1 MSNGKPWVTTD
12 TIAFGC
18 NARAEGAYGYSSSS
32 DAAIDPSTS
41 GRPASHYKSIY
52 SGTDGSG
59 SAAIAIGNN
68 AQASTAAF
76 DYSKGVGTLGRGG
89 SVAIGG
95 MSTAQGVNSLA
106 VGPYA
111 FANASISMA
120 LGSYA
125 TVTAGGI
132 RSIAIGREARVDNVN
147 SVAIGLTAYSSG
159 WSSIA
164 TGYKATASG
173 TRGIAI
179 GSSDN
184 VNEYDQTAD
193 TSKTRA
199 SGFDSIAIGTKAQA
213 VETAAMA
220 LGNNAKAQNK
230 YTTAVGTNTQAEA
243 IYTTAV
249 GGYSNAL
256 KDQATALGAGANAVE
271 VNTVALGAISNASKE
286 NSVALGASS
295 TTLTDATLEK
305 SGDIDGLKYEGFK
318 TKENIATGDQVSV
331 GAVGRERQIKH
342 VAAGN
347 ISATSTDAINGS
359 QLYFI
364 TKGLQDRLTHFY
376 SVNSTDNTAGNYDN
390 KGATGTNALA
400 AGVGTV
406 AVGNEAT
413 AVGTSANASGYQS
426 TALGM
431 LSNATMNQATALG
444 AKSNATGIQS
454 TALGVSANATGNQA
468 IALGS
473 NASASNSQSMAL
485 GVNANATGDQST
497 AIGSN
502 AAVNS
507 IKGIAIGYNANATGG
522 QTANIAIGENTTAG
536 ASGAVV
542 LGINASAD
550 SDSYSAIS
558 IGTNATTQ
566 FKDAVAIGTNTIAK
580 EASSIAIGSNTK
592 ANDKSQAVAIG
603 YTANSSGYQA
613 VALGS
618 NASTATNAGSSLAF
632 GTNATTR
639 AANSIAIGRDAET
652 GLTGGSVVDGAQ
664 AIAIGINAKAQKLN
678 SVAIGN
684 ASTVTNDNATAIG
697 VSSVAAGVQATAL
710 GALANAEADQSV
722 AIGRGAKTISTVSAT
737 GARSGGG
744 IAIGRDANASGA
756 GASAMGI
763 NAVAVA
769 HGIAIGTN
777 ANVAGASS
785 ISIGTG
791 SNSSGINSVSVGARA
806 KSLGDNTVAV
816 GQASNASGKSAVA
829 VGDGANS
836 SNNQTV
842 AVGTSS
848 KASAQGATAFG
859 DSTNASGINS
869 LALGIASKASQEN
882 TVSIGASA
890 DASKANAIALG
901 AASTTLTDAT
911 KETQAIIG
919 GITYDGFATRATV
932 ATGDQVSVG
941 AAGSERQI
949 KHVAAGN
956 ISETSTDAING
967 SQLYIIAKGLQE
979 KLTHFYS
986 VNNINSASGN
996 YNNDG
1001 ATGVDALAAGVG
1013 TVAAGEEASAVG
1025 KSANASGNFSVAFG
1039 NTAKALNRNSVAIGS
1054 NANSSNDYAI
1064 AIGLDTVSSGNGGVA
1079 IGSGS
1084 SSTQDKAVALGNDAK
1099 AQQANATAIGANAKA
1114 LNTNATALGALA
1126 NASGIS
1132 AIAVGENANANS
1144 THSIAIGRTATVNER
1159 QYGIAMGNNAVS
1171 GLIADDATYSVAGAS
1186 RVGDGADKLKPSVAI
1201 GYNAKALGDESVSLG
1216 VNTHAI
1222 GNNAVAIGENAKA
1235 LSLDNIAIGN
1245 DALTGLGSNETAIG
1259 SYSRAAGGYSTAIGT
1274 RAAATGIQSVAVGG
1288 TSAYAKGQ
1296 QAAAL
1301 NAYAYAGA
1309 KAGNALG
1316 YHTVVTNNAHSSTA
1330 LGTASVVSGAYSG
1343 VWNASIHKNA
1353 DKYIDTD
1360 RSFVGGNASYA
1371 IGNQNII
1378 GNTSSDTF
1386 ILGNNV
1392 KLGASAATLNTANV
1406 TGTKNDI
1413 STRDH
1418 TGVVYSGV
1426 TNVTGAVAL
1435 GSNTGVSVAKGVAL
1449 GYDSKATT
1457 DKGVA
1462 GYDPLTKLASDNT
1475 DAVWKSTS
1483 GAVAVGD
1490 VANAITRQITGVA
1503 AGTADTDAV
1512 NVAQLKAISSLA
1524 PQGMNV
1530 GADQGVVNKDTNLVQ
1545 HQFSKALSILAGNA
1559 TFDETSSTNLLTTVL
1574 QSEAGNTD
1582 IVIRM
1587 KDVPTFKG
1595 ITLTN
1600 GSNTTSLTTTT
1611 DGLDIGGDKITNV
1624 ANGTT
1629 DGDAVNLSQLNAT
1642 NTNVTTLQGDM
1653 TTAKSD
1659 ISNLKGDVAKGWNI
1673 TTAKTG
1679 TGNVSGTLSDQI
1691 NMGEMVTIEAGN
1703 NINITQ
1709 SAGKV
1714 SIATSMD
1721 PNFAT
1726 VTATDKVSIG
1736 TTGPSLSTAGIDA
1749 ANKKIT
1755 NVTNAVDNG
1764 DAVNL
1769 GQLNSKVADAK
1780 WALKTSQDGAAET
1793 QVGDINPND
1802 SVTIDGKGLVKVTHT
1817 AEANNASKIHIGIE
1831 TQAVSSDGGIAKL
1844 NGNSAVNGVATAAQN
1859 GNALVSANDLI
1870 NAVNSASWTLKEKG
1884 TEKDQVKAGDVV
1896 DFIDGTGTRVT
1907 VTTTNNNVSTVKF
1920 DVNVSDISSAVAFST
1935 AINTTTATDS
1945 NKLAT
1950 AGDVAN
1956 VANSVATHLTD
1967 KGFALIG
1974 NKGGAVSKKLGEQ
1987 VTVKGALADAT
1998 DASAE
2003 NLRVDN
2009 DNGELVIKLAE
2020 APTFKS
2026 INLKDATNGTTLTTT
2041 AEGLNVGG
2049 DKITNVANGTQ
2060 DSDAVNLAQLNAT
2073 NTNVTNVTNNVT
2085 TLQTDMAAAKNNIT
2099 TLQTDVAKGWN
2110 ITTAQT
2116 GTGNVSGKLD
2126 DQINMGEKVTIEAGN
2141 NINITQSANKVSIA
2155 TSMTPSFTTVTATNK
2170 IAIGTSGPSL
2180 GTAGIDAANTVIS
2193 NVTDGAVNAN
2203 SKEAV
2208 NGSQLYA
2215 LANSTAAALGGG
2227 STVNSDGTVTAPSF
2241 SITDPTSS
2249 TATSYNNVSS
2259 ALTALDTA
2267 INKPLTFTGNEGST
2281 TQKLGSTLNIS
2292 GSLASGGSSKNIRT
2306 NVTAGKVE
2314 ILLSENPEFSG
2325 LNLTSN
2331 GNSVTFAP
2339 TADGVKVAKADG
2351 SAAKISNVANGT

>member
-1 MSNGKPWVTTD
+1 MNKIYKVIWNAATGTFVVVSELSKSKTKTKSKQLNTVKTTLFTVSALASAVLGAGQAIAAVAVGSNDSNNFAITT
-12 TIAFGC
+12 
-18 NARAEGAYGYSSSS
+18 GAV
-32 DAAIDPSTS
+32 A
-41 GRPASHYKSIY
+41 
-52 SGTDGSG
+52 SGT
-59 SAAIAIGNN
+59 
-68 AQASTAAF
+68 
-76 DYSKGVGTLGRGG
+76 
-89 SVAIGG
+89 
-95 MSTAQGVNSLA
+95 
-106 VGPYA
+106 
-111 FANASISMA
+111 
-120 LGSYA
+120 
-125 TVTAGGI
+125 
-132 RSIAIGREARVDNVN
+132 N
-147 SVAIGLTAYSSG
+147 SVA
-159 WSSIA
+159 
-164 TGYKATASG
+164 
-173 TRGIAI
+173 
-179 GSSDN
+179 
-184 VNEYDQTAD
+184 
-193 TSKTRA
+193 
-199 SGFDSIAIGTKAQA
+199 
-213 VETAAMA
+213 
-220 LGNNAKAQNK
+220 
-230 YTTAVGTNTQAEA
+230 VG
-243 IYTTAV
+243 
-249 GGYSNAL
+249 
-256 KDQATALGAGANAVE
+256 
-271 VNTVALGAISNASKE
+271 E
-286 NSVALGASS
+286 NSNSS
-295 TTLTDATLEK
+295 
-305 SGDIDGLKYEGFK
+305 
-318 TKENIATGDQVSV
+318 
-331 GAVGRERQIKH
+331 
-342 VAAGN
+342 
-347 ISATSTDAINGS
+347 
-359 QLYFI
+359 
-364 TKGLQDRLTHFY
+364 
-376 SVNSTDNTAGNYDN
+376 
-390 KGATGTNALA
+390 
-400 AGVGTV
+400 
-406 AVGNEAT
+406 GNEAT

-431 LSNATMNQATALG
+431 LSNATMNQATAIG

-502 AAVNS
+502 AVVNS
-507 IKGIAIGYNANATGG
+507 VKGIAIGYNANATGG

-652 GLTGGSVVDGAQ
+652 GLSSGTVTDGAH
-664 AIAIGINAKAQKLN
+664 AVAIGINAKAQKIN
-678 SVAIGN
+678 SIAIGN
-684 ASTVTNDNATAIG
+684 GSTVTNENATAIG
-697 VSSVAAGVQATAL
+697 VSSVASGIQATAL
-710 GALANAEADQSV
+710 GALSNAEADQSV
-722 AIGRGAKTISTVSAT
+722 AIGRGAKTNSTVAAD

-756 GASAMGI
+756 GANAMGI
-763 NAVAVA
+763 NAVAVS

-1159 QYGIAMGNNAVS
+1159 QDGIAIGTNVVS
-1171 GLIADDATYSVAGAS
+1171 GLVANDSVYSVAGAS
-1186 RVGDGADKLKPSVAI
+1186 RTGDGTDRLKSSVAI

-1216 VNTHAI
+1216 INTHAV
-1222 GNNAVAIGENAKA
+1222 GNSAVAIGESAKA

-1245 DALTGLGSNETAIG
+1245 DALTGLGTNETAIG

-1309 KAGNALG
+1309 KASNALG

-1353 DKYIDTD
+1353 AQYVDTD

-1392 KLGASAATLNTANV
+1392 KLGASAATLNTANI
-1406 TGTKNDI
+1406 TGTQNNI

-1462 GYDPLTKLASDNT
+1462 GYDPLTQASSSDT
-1475 DAVWKSTS
+1475 SATWKSTS

-1490 VANAITRQITGVA
+1490 VASSITRQITGVA

-1512 NVAQLKAISSLA
+1512 NVAQLKAISSSA

-1587 KDVPTFKG
+1587 KDIPTFKG

-1611 DGLDIGGDKITNV
+1611 DGLDVGGDKVTNI
-1624 ANGTT
+1624 ANGTA
-1629 DGDAVNLSQLNAT
+1629 DSDAVNLAQLNAT
-1642 NTNVTTLQGDM
+1642 NANVTNVTNNVTTLQ
-1653 TTAKSD
+1653 TE
-1659 ISNLKGDVAKGWNI
+1659 VAKGWNI
-1673 TTAKTG
+1673 TTAQTG
-1679 TGNVSGTLSDQI
+1679 TGNVSGKLDDQI
-1691 NMGEMVTIEAGN
+1691 NMGETVTIEAGN

-1709 SAGKV
+1709 SANKV

-1721 PNFAT
+1721 PNFTT
-1726 VTATDKVSIG
+1726 VTATNKIAIG
-1736 TTGPSLSTAGIDA
+1736 TNGPSLSTTGIDA
-1749 ANKKIT
+1749 ANQKIT
-1755 NVTNAVDNG
+1755 NVSSAVNDG
-1764 DAVNL
+1764 DAVNY
-1769 GQLNSKVADAK
+1769 GQLNSTLAASK
-1780 WALKTSQDGAAET
+1780 WTLKTSQDNAGEA
-1793 QVGDINPND
+1793 QVGEINPND
-1802 SVTIDGKGLVKVTHT
+1802 SVTIDGTGLVKVTHT
-1817 AEANNASKIHIGIE
+1817 TEASNVNKIHIGIE
-1831 TQAVSSDGGIAKL
+1831 TQAVSSEDGIAKL
-1844 NGNSAVNGVATAAQN
+1844 NGNSAVNGTTTGTQN

-1920 DVNVSDISSAVAFST
+1920 DVNISDISSSVAFST
-1935 AINTTTATDS
+1935 ATNTTTATDS

-1956 VANSVATHLTD
+1956 VANNISTYLID
-1967 KGFALIG
+1967 KGFALVG

-1987 VTVKGALADAT
+1987 VTVKGTLADAT

-2003 NLRVDN
+2003 NIRVDN

-2126 DQINMGEKVTIEAGN
+2126 DQINMGETVTIEAGN
-2141 NINITQSANKVSIA
+2141 NINITQSAGKVSIA
-2155 TSMTPSFTTVTATNK
+2155 TSMDPNFTTVTATDK
-2170 IAIGTSGPSL
+2170 IAIGTNGPSL
-2180 GTAGIDAANTVIS
+2180 STAGIDAANTVIS
-2193 NVTDGAVNAN
+2193 NVTNATVNAT
-2203 SKEAV
+2203 SKDAV

-2227 STVNSDGTVTAPSF
+2227 SSVNSDGTVTAPSF
-2241 SITDPTSS
+2241 SITDPTSN
-2249 TATSYNNVSS
+2249 TVTNYNNVGG
-2259 ALTALDTA
+2259 ALTALNTA
-2267 INKPLTFTGNEGST
+2267 INQPLTFAGNNGST

-2314 ILLSENPEFSG
+2314 ILLSENPEFNS

-2331 GNSVTFAP
+2331 GNSVTFTP
-2339 TADGVKVAKADG
+2339 TAEGVQVAKTDG
-2351 SAAKISNVANGT
+2351 SAAKISNVANGTADSDAVNLSQLNAKVANSAWKLEGNGSEVATVRAGDAVNIVSGAGTTAVVNMNGSKPTITFNVNNTSLATDSAGKVTAPTGDEADKFVKAGDLATILNTVAWNVTAADGDGELDGVATEEQITAGDKVTYTAGKNIKVKQNGAEFTLSTTDNVSFDTVNATKIVIGNPNGDNTVLSSTVTGLDVGGDKITNIANGTADSDAVNLAQLNATNANVTNVTNNVTTLQTEVAKGWNITTAQTGTGNVSGTLNDQINMGETVTIEAGNNINITQSAGKVSIATSM